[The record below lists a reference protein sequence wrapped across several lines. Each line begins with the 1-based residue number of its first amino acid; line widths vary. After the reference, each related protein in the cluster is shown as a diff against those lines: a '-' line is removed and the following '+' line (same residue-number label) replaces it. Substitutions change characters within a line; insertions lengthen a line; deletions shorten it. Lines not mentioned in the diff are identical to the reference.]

1 MAINLGLNVITNTK
15 TNHTVSVVASSG
27 ITLATVNSST
37 KRLTGSA
44 TEDVT
49 KEICTITFTA
59 SDNFYYSK
67 EPDFKSN
74 FNDGDLI
81 VTSTVTEDSSERV
94 TQKVFVISAK
104 AGVST
109 VYNSIDFNE
118 VINASEA
125 VGVNSTSIREISRVS
140 LNTSDVP
147 PNGQVKEV
155 IVDGTENSDFIITC
169 KRSSDNFS
177 YDFTSNTFTNTSTS
191 VTKSI
196 GSSGTD
202 STSIVIP
209 SSSSLVSYTM
219 QVTVPT
225 DSLTVLPSSLA
236 NTFNFNQLNN
246 VSVRFA
252 CASADSSY
260 SGTHGSLPSS
270 TTITG
275 VNSSSSNQTE
285 LVEIQPKLN
294 TKAFK
299 KAKEISLTDFEIRT
313 TSTTSGGNTSTASVT
328 LSGSNSE
335 ILVGMK
341 VIGTGISNDVTVSVI
356 NGTSLTLSGVPGG
369 TINEGTTLTFIGAG
383 PQFIQEG
390 TGLVFSVTD
399 IVADSSNIAT
409 FSIAD
414 VNKKIN
420 ADSSGTATVTLA
432 TNTEL
437 DDAVGS
443 VVGIYEGVS
452 TVKNGV
458 NIEGLTANTV
468 NSSNNTSVLSSSV
481 TVKSGQ
487 IVTFENAGR
496 VANISF
502 LLNIIQFPTKD
513 TILSLNLDNILTID
527 PNWS

>member
-1 MAINLGLNVITNTK
+1 MAINLGLNIKTNTK
-15 TNHTVSVVASSG
+15 SSHTVNIVASSG

-44 TEDVT
+44 TEDVI

-59 SDNFYYSK
+59 NDNFYYSK
-67 EPDFKSN
+67 APDFKFN
-74 FNDGDLI
+74 FNNGDLI
-81 VTSTVTEDSSERV
+81 VTSTTIENSSERI
-94 TQKVFVISAK
+94 TQKVFTISAK
-104 AGVST
+104 ASVST
-109 VYNSIDFNE
+109 IYNNVIFNE
-118 VINASEA
+118 TISSDEP
-125 VGVNSTSIREISRVS
+125 VGVNNTNIKEISKVS
-140 LNTSDVP
+140 LDTSDVP
-147 PNGQVKEV
+147 PDGQVKNV
-155 IVDGTENSDFIITC
+155 IVNGTKDSEFIIVC

-196 GSSGTD
+196 NSSGVE

-219 QVTVPT
+219 QVTVPS
-225 DSLTVLPSSLA
+225 DSLTILPSSLA

-260 SGTHGSLPSS
+260 SGTHGSLPST

-275 VNSSSSNQTE
+275 INSSFSNQNTF
-285 LVEIQPKLN
+285 LQLQPKLN

-313 TSTTSGGNTSTASVT
+313 TSTTSGGNTNTASVT
-328 LSGSNSE
+328 LSSSNSE
-335 ILVGMK
+335 ILVGMT
-341 VIGTGISNDVTVSVI
+341 VTGTGISNDVTVADIS
-356 NGTSLTLSGVPGG
+356 GTSLTLSGVPGG
-369 TINEGTTLTFIGAG
+369 TINEGVTLTFIGAG
-383 PQFIQEG
+383 PQFIQQS
-390 TGLVFSVTD
+390 TGLVFSITD

-420 ADSSGTATVTLA
+420 ADSSSTATVTLA

-452 TVKNGV
+452 TVKNGA
-458 NIEGLTANTV
+458 NIEGFTANTV
-468 NSSNNTSVLSSSV
+468 NSSNNTSVLSSSA

-502 LLNIIQFPTKD
+502 LLNIIQFPTKN